1 MGTKKRGKVLMN
13 QKANTV
19 ADLAAVLLQ
28 QERGPSA
35 EKIEQTERRIRA
47 VEKLKRQKGE
57 NRVKKRPVPVS
68 EMTGVEGVKIRW
80 ANLLDAEYAET
91 WPPAIV
97 HGILEKR
104 RYTAAFPVLKEE
116 VVSTTKKDPSIR
128 PEKQDEAG
136 IQRPK
141 TILAKIKETVGFARQ
156 AGSSQQTSASQPPA

>member
-47 VEKLKRQKGE
+47 VEKLRRQKGE
-57 NRVKKRPVPVS
+57 NKVKKRPVPVT
-68 EMTGVEGVKIRW
+68 EMMGVEGVKIRW

-91 WPPAIV
+91 WPPAVV
-97 HGILEKR
+97 HGILEKQ

-116 VVSTTKKDPSIR
+116 EVSRSKQDLSTR
-128 PEKQDEAG
+128 PENQDEASVG
-136 IQRPK
+136 RPK
-141 TILAKIKETVGFARQ
+141 TIIGNIKETIGFARR
-156 AGSSQQTSASQPPA
+156 AGSS